1 MEAYLRLGLLLL
13 AVLIFFL
20 ILLES
25 MMRRKRLK
33 SAENA
38 SAFDFSYAAVS
49 RAVSENDESCTIS
62 LPPTEE
68 PKLVAQQQAAQQQ
81 AAQQQPASVKQDDN
95 YIVITVLA
103 RPNLQFASYELMQ
116 AISST
121 GMEFGEMNIFHYY
134 LKTDKGRATLFSLAS
149 ATKPGDFDLDRIGD
163 FACSGLTL
171 FMDLK
176 TTVEP
181 EFAFN
186 KMLVTAEQLAEDLD
200 GVLYAAPRQ
209 PLTSEILQQ
218 YRHKIEQF
226 HR

>member
-1 MEAYLRLGLLLL
+1 MEAYLRLGLLFL
-13 AVLIFFL
+13 AALIFFL
-20 ILLES
+20 ILLEAV
-25 MMRRKRLK
+25 MRRRRLK
-33 SAENA
+33 SAA
-38 SAFDFSYAAVS
+38 ISSSDLSYATVS
-49 RAVSENDESCTIS
+49 RAVSEREDGCTIS
-62 LPPTEE
+62 LPRTGE
-68 PKLVAQQQAAQQQ
+68 PKLVV
-81 AAQQQPASVKQDDN
+81 QQQPESVKADDS
-95 YIVITVLA
+95 YIVISVFA
-103 RPNLQFASYELMQ
+103 KPNLQFASYELMQ

-163 FACSGLTL
+163 FSCSGLTL

-200 GVLYAAPRQ
+200 GVLYAAPRK